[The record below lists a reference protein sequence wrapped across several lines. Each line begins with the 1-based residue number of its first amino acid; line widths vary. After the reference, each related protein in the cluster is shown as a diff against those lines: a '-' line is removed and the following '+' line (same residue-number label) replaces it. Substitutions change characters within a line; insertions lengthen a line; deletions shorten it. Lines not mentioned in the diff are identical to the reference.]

1 MVNLDPKLGRTDR
14 IINGVVGAALVMFAL
29 LGSFDKMPLR
39 VVLVAVS
46 VVFIFGGFGGT

>member
-14 IINGVVGAALVMFAL
+14 IMHGVIGAAMVVFAL

-39 VVLVAVS
+39 VVLGAAGL
-46 VVFIFGGFGGT
+46 VFIVGGFGGT